1 MTLEKALNLSPEL
14 RKEYDSNEDVR
25 NLFEGAMKIE
35 GSVRNIQTHA
45 AGVIISKDPL
55 DTSVPIQRPPISDDD
70 APPLTQYE
78 MFALADL
85 GLLKMDFLGLSNLTI
100 IDQTIKM
107 IQKKTGEFLDLDTI
121 PKDDAKTFEL
131 LSQAKTSG
139 VFQLESSGMK
149 RYIKEL
155 KPTSVNDVSAMIAL
169 YRPGPMEHISTFI
182 DSKHGKIPIKYP
194 HPSLED
200 ILKETYG
207 IIVYQ
212 DQVLLI
218 AQSIAGYSLGDA
230 DRFRKAMGKKIP
242 EVMLE
247 EKSKFLQ
254 GTIDNGFDKEL
265 GEKVFEL
272 IEPFAG
278 YAFNKAHSVSY
289 AMIGYWTAYFLSL
302 IHI

>member
-1 MTLEKALNLSPEL
+1 M
-14 RKEYDSNEDVR
+14 
-25 NLFEGAMKIE
+25 
-35 GSVRNIQTHA
+35 
-45 AGVIISKDPL
+45 
-55 DTSVPIQRPPISDDD
+55 
-70 APPLTQYE
+70 
-78 MFALADL
+78 
-85 GLLKMDFLGLSNLTI
+85 
-100 IDQTIKM
+100 
-107 IQKKTGEFLDLDTI
+107 DTI

-230 DRFRKAMGKKIP
+230 DRFRKAMGKKFQRLCLKKKI
-242 EVMLE
+242 
-247 EKSKFLQ
+247 
-254 GTIDNGFDKEL
+254 NCKEQL
-265 GEKVFEL
+265 KMDL
-272 IEPFAG
+272 IK
-278 YAFNKAHSVSY
+278 N
-289 AMIGYWTAYFLSL
+289 
-302 IHI
+302 